1 MRDNRDELILIDG
14 EYYSHQELVAF
25 IESNRELAQRCE
37 RQTRFIKALKLN
49 NSKLTI
55 ERNQLIDE
63 NMKRIEES
71 NRLFGEL
78 EDIKHLSMWEFA
90 DKYCSDS
97 QMEEDARLFA
107 KELLHSRVTGEYK
120 DNEKAA
126 VIAEEEFINN
136 GEALYEATWNIN
148 CGDDF

>member
-1 MRDNRDELILIDG
+1 MLQ
-14 EYYSHQELVAF
+14 HQEMTSKIVEVKAMNIKDIQLEIQEVKEHNDFLQRQNNAL
-25 IESNRELAQRCE
+25 RLELQR
-37 RQTRFIKALKLN
+37 IK
-49 NSKLTI
+49 
-55 ERNQLIDE
+55 
-63 NMKRIEES
+63 
-71 NRLFGEL
+71 
-78 EDIKHLSMWEFA
+78 SMGMFEFA

-97 QMEEDARLFA
+97 QIEEDARLFA

-126 VIAEEEFINN
+126 AIAEEEFINN

>member
-14 EYYSHQELVAF
+14 EYYSQKELVAF

-49 NSKLTI
+49 LSKTTL
-55 ERNQLIDE
+55 ERNEFCD
-63 NMKRIEES
+63 KA
-71 NRLFGEL
+71 NRLTKEL
-78 EDIKHLSMWEFA
+78 QDIKSMSMWEFA

-136 GEALYEATWNIN
+136 GEALYERTWNIN

>member
-1 MRDNRDELILIDG
+1 MKDNKDELILIDG

-25 IESNRELAQRCE
+25 IESNRELAQRGE

-49 NSKLTI
+49 LSKTTL
-55 ERNQLIDE
+55 ERNEFCD
-63 NMKRIEES
+63 KA
-71 NRLFGEL
+71 NRLTKEL
-78 EDIKHLSMWEFA
+78 QDIKSMSMWEFA

-97 QMEEDARLFA
+97 QMEEDAKLFA

-126 VIAEEEFINN
+126 VIAEEGFINN
-136 GEALYEATWNIN
+136 GEALYERTWNIN